1 MTNSVNQLSNKA
13 PIILT
18 WVPRVHGASLPNGK
32 NTTLNYLEIIKNHK
46 LTNKEERDIYLV
58 INGPGFEENQID
70 SLKHEL
76 KGIEGVHVVDLHQY
90 DWSGIDEGWK
100 IDGKDISIKDFFKN
114 MYNMSEEQRMYF
126 AVEIDTFRLI
136 ALSLLKQF
144 TEHEGGIYI
153 DFDSL
158 KAIDTHIG
166 KDITIPEGILLGP
179 IVVGINDSGKIV
191 YTQLNNDLIAINDL
205 SIAVDILSKY
215 KSEILSQKEMCGKLV
230 EYLPS
235 AIIKL
240 GDCISMLEKEEEMKK
255 EEEKD
260 EIKRIIKEVKNQKE
274 YAERCVEDLSNGRI
288 ATLYEQAFFPFLT
301 QFGANLGQRN
311 VVRIVHD
318 KLIGQEES
326 KWKSFAFGENNSNY
340 RMTPAESDLSWMKG
354 KDLYHERVDNKL
366 EGAEVDRVAMG
377 ELSLI

>member
-1 MTNSVNQLSNKA
+1 MIGNVKKLSNEA

-18 WVPRVHGASLPNGK
+18 WVPRVHGASLPDGK
-32 NTTLNYLEIIKNHK
+32 NSRLNYLDIIKNHK
-46 LTNKEERDIYLV
+46 LKNEEERDIYLI
-58 INGPGFEENQID
+58 INGPGFKQSQID
-70 SLKHEL
+70 NLKREL
-76 KGIEGVHVVDLHQY
+76 KGIEGVHVIDLHQY
-90 DWSGIDEGWK
+90 DWSEIDQGWK
-100 IDGKDISIKDFFKN
+100 IDGKDTSIKDFFRD
-114 MYNMSEEQRMYF
+114 MYNMTGEQRTYF
-126 AVEIDTFRLI
+126 AVEIDTFRLV
-136 ALSLLKQF
+136 ALALLKQF

-301 QFGANLGQRN
+301 QFGENLGQRN

-326 KWKSFAFGENNSNY
+326 KWKSFAFGENNGNY
-340 RMTPAESDLSWMKG
+340 SMGLVNSDVSWMKG
-354 KDLYHERVDNKL
+354 KDLYRERVDNKL

>member
-1 MTNSVNQLSNKA
+1 M
-13 PIILT
+13 
-18 WVPRVHGASLPNGK
+18 
-32 NTTLNYLEIIKNHK
+32 
-46 LTNKEERDIYLV
+46 
-58 INGPGFEENQID
+58 
-70 SLKHEL
+70 
-76 KGIEGVHVVDLHQY
+76 
-90 DWSGIDEGWK
+90 
-100 IDGKDISIKDFFKN
+100 
-114 MYNMSEEQRMYF
+114 
-126 AVEIDTFRLI
+126 
-136 ALSLLKQF
+136 
-144 TEHEGGIYI
+144 
-153 DFDSL
+153 
-158 KAIDTHIG
+158 
-166 KDITIPEGILLGP
+166 LGP

-274 YAERCVEDLSNGRI
+274 YSERCVEDLSNGRI

-326 KWKSFAFGENNSNY
+326 KWKSFAFGENNGNY
-340 RMTPAESDLSWMKG
+340 RMTLAESDLSWMKG
-354 KDLYHERVDNKL
+354 KDLYRERVDNKL
-366 EGAEVDRVAMG
+366 EGAEVDRVAM
-377 ELSLI
+377 EKLSLT